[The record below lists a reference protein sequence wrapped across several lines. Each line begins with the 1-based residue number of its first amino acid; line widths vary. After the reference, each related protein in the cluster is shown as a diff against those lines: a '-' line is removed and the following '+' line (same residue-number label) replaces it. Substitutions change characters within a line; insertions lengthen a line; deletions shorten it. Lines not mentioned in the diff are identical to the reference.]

1 MTLNEAMNS
10 VNGQI
15 LHNPTLC
22 TILGTPKEME
32 HAVCG
37 LTEEAGE
44 VAGLM
49 KREAF
54 RNQPQPRERWVEE
67 LGDVLWYLAAV
78 CIAKGISLQE
88 VWDENH
94 KKLEARYGPFDGSC

>member
-1 MTLNEAMNS
+1 MTLNEVQAS
-10 VNGQI
+10 VKHQMEI
-15 LHNPTLC
+15 NPTLAK
-22 TILGTPKEME
+22 IMGTPRELQ

-54 RNQPQPRERWVEE
+54 RNQPQPANRWSEE
-67 LGDVLWYLAAV
+67 LGDVLWYLCAS
-78 CIAKGISLQE
+78 CIAKGYRLEDIF
-88 VWDENH
+88 NANYI
-94 KKLEARYGPFDGSC
+94 KLEARYGPFDK